1 MTLPTWHLQEN
12 EMKSSTKLF
21 AAIAAAGVM
30 GAGALAFAQPGMGG
44 PGGCDGRMMGSMQR
58 ANFDPAAR
66 ADQHLTQLK
75 TDLKLTAA
83 QEPLWL
89 AFADKVKAEA
99 GKGMDAMRANAQ
111 DLSLSAPD
119 RMAQRT
125 ALMKERVATME
136 SVNASFKQLYD
147 ALSPDQKRV
156 ADIHAAR
163 MGQGGHRGHMGRG
176 GRQGPAGAPVAPPKG

>member
-1 MTLPTWHLQEN
+1 
-12 EMKSSTKLF
+12 MKSSTKLF

-44 PGGCDGRMMGSMQR
+44 PGGCDGRMMGTMQR
-58 ANFDPAAR
+58 ANFDPAVR
-66 ADQHLTQLK
+66 ADQRLTQLK

-83 QEPLWL
+83 QEPLWQ

-99 GKGMDAMRANAQ
+99 GKGMEAMRGTAQ

-125 ALMKERVATME
+125 EIMKERVAVME
-136 SVNASFKQLYD
+136 SVNASFRQLYD
-147 ALSPDQKRV
+147 SLSPDQKRV

-163 MGQGGHRGHMGRG
+163 MGQGGHRGYMGRG
-176 GRQGPAGAPVAPPKG
+176 WPQGPAGAAVAPSKG

>member
-1 MTLPTWHLQEN
+1 MVLPTWHLQEI

-44 PGGCDGRMMGSMQR
+44 CDGPMMGGAQR
-58 ANFDPAAR
+58 TNFDPAAR

-75 TDLKLTAA
+75 ANLKLTAA
-83 QEPLWL
+83 QEPLWQ

-99 GKGMDAMRANAQ
+99 GKGMEAMRANAQ

-147 ALSPDQKRV
+147 SLTPEQKRV

-176 GRQGPAGAPVAPPKG
+176 GPQGPAGAPVAPPKG